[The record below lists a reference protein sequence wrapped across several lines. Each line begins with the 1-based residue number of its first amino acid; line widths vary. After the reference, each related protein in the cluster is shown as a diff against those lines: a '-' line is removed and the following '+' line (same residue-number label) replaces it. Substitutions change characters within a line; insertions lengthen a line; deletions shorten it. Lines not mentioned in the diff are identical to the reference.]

1 MPKALLYG
9 LMTVLNLIFAYIAY
23 INDRMIFVIILGL
36 AGLLMAIAA
45 IGTAMGVGGGK
56 PKSN

>member
-9 LMTVLNLIFAYIAY
+9 LMTVLNFIFAYIAY
-23 INDRMIFVIILGL
+23 INDRMLFVIILGL
-36 AGLLMAIAA
+36 AGTLMAIAA
-45 IGTAMGVGGGK
+45 IGTALGKGGGK